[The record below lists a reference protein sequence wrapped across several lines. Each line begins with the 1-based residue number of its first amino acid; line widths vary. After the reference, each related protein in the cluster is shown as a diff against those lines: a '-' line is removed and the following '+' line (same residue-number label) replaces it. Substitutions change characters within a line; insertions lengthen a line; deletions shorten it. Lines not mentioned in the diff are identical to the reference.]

1 MADPQS
7 GWSEST
13 SRTFIELADVAV
25 PGRGEQI
32 ETLLSLVS
40 PATNQEFQAA
50 ELACG
55 EGWLSAALLERFP
68 SARVLALDGSDVMLE
83 EAHARLGAF
92 GDRAQV
98 RRFDLDG
105 WDWLHELPSPLRCV
119 LSSLAIHHLDNND
132 KRRLFRE
139 VASRLEPGGALL
151 IADVVAP
158 ASDVVRSAQIAAWH
172 RTARE
177 QSLALTGALET
188 YERAVAEGWGP
199 EAEPDPLDRP
209 GRLFE
214 QLKWLE
220 EAGFSTVDCFWMRAG
235 IAVYGGYR

>member
-1 MADPQS
+1 MADPRS

-13 SRTFIELADVAV
+13 SGAFIELADIAV
-25 PGRGEQI
+25 PSRDEQM
-32 ETLLSLVS
+32 EVMLSLV
-40 PATNQEFQAA
+40 PATTEREFRAA

-55 EGWLSAALLERFP
+55 DGRLSAALLERFP
-68 SARVLALDGSDVMLE
+68 RAQVLALDRSALMLDR
-83 EAHARLGAF
+83 ARERLEPFAE
-92 GDRAQV
+92 RAQV
-98 RRFDLDG
+98 REFDIDRT
-105 WDWLHELPSPLRCV
+105 DWLSSLPSPLRCV
-119 LSSLAIHHLDNND
+119 LSSLAIHHLDNSD

-177 QSLALTGALET
+177 QSLALTDGLET

-209 GRLFE
+209 WRLFE
-214 QLKWLE
+214 QLKWIE

>member
-13 SRTFIELADVAV
+13 SRTFIELGDVAV
-25 PGRGEQI
+25 PGRGEQM
-32 ETLLSLVS
+32 EVMLSLV
-40 PATNQEFQAA
+40 PATTEEEFRAA

-55 EGWLSAALLERFP
+55 DGRLCAALLERFP
-68 SARVLALDGSDVMLE
+68 RAHVLALDRSALMLGRVRE
-83 EAHARLGAF
+83 RLAPF
-92 GDRAQV
+92 AERAQV
-98 RRFDLDG
+98 REFDIDRT
-105 WDWLHELPSPLRCV
+105 DWLSSLPSPLRCV
-119 LSSLAIHHLDNND
+119 LSSLAIHHLDNSD
-132 KRRLFRE
+132 KRRLFRA
-139 VASRLEPGGALL
+139 VAGRLEHGGALL

-177 QSLALTGALET
+177 QSLALTGTLET
-188 YERAVAEGWGP
+188 YERAVAEGWSP

-209 GRLFE
+209 GQLFD

-220 EAGFSTVDCFWMRAG
+220 EAGFSVADCFWMRAG
-235 IAVYGGYR
+235 IAVFGGYR